1 MLSRFLSSRVF
12 GFLLLII
19 LPNSSAA
26 QNLAA
31 NDSRFIIVDV
41 TVKTR
46 SGNYATGLSRDVFQ
60 IMDEKQV
67 RAVEIFE
74 GVDAPASVG
83 ILIDTSSSM
92 QFFEVKDIA
101 RPRPIG
107 EAVVE
112 FLRLSNDKNVY
123 FVAAFDTTTRMLT
136 DWKSGQSLIQDGV
149 NILVNGKNTAFYD
162 ACFTAIEKLGT
173 GHHNRKILIVFSDGL
188 DNLSRHTFKEL
199 RELLKKSDV
208 TLYALGIYSGPDMGS
223 ALGNEGRGI
232 LEELAEVTGGEVV
245 VPENKKQLS
254 LALNVLATKLRAQY
268 RIGFR
273 SGNDRPN
280 KWHKLKV
287 VVNVP
292 SNAPPEF
299 GRLSVRTRQGYYVQ

>member
-12 GFLLLII
+12 GFLLVII
-19 LPNSSAA
+19 LPNSIAA
-26 QNLAA
+26 QTVAA
-31 NDSRFIIVDV
+31 NDSRLIIVDV

-46 SGNYATGLSRDVFQ
+46 SGSYATGLSRDVFQ
-60 IMDEKQV
+60 IMDEKQI
-67 RAVEIFE
+67 RAVEVFE
-74 GVDAPASVG
+74 GFDAPASIG

-92 QFFEVKDIA
+92 QLFDVKDTA

-107 EAVVE
+107 EAVAD
-112 FLRLSNDKNVY
+112 FLRLSNDKNEY

-136 DWKSGQSLIQDGV
+136 DWKSGQSLIRDGV
-149 NILVNGKNTAFYD
+149 NILVNGKSTAFYD
-162 ACFTAIEKLGT
+162 ACFTTIEKLGT
-173 GHHNRKILIVFSDGL
+173 GHHDRKILMVFSDGL
-188 DNLSRHTFKEL
+188 DNLSRHTFNEL

-208 TLYALGIYSGPDMGS
+208 TLYAMGVYSGPDMGS
-223 ALGNEGRGI
+223 ALGNEGRSI
-232 LEELAEVTGGEVV
+232 LEELAEVTGGEAL

-254 LALNVLATKLRAQY
+254 LAFNVIATKLRSQY

-273 SGNDRPN
+273 PGLDRPN

-299 GRLSVRTRQGYYVQ
+299 GKLSVRTRQGYYAQ